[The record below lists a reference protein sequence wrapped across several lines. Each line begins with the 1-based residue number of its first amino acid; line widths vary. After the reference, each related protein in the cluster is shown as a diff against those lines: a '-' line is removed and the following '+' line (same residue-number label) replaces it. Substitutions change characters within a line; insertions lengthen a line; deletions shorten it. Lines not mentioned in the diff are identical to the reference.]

1 MGGRVVSGQVT
12 IEFDEIIRRR
22 VTVDCA
28 DTEVA
33 KAIWFLDC
41 YPADLRDAW
50 VVESAEV
57 DDEIDWN
64 SASFYPVTEPG
75 LV

>member
-1 MGGRVVSGQVT
+1 MSVV

-22 VTVDCA
+22 VTVDCS

-33 KAIWFLDC
+33 KAIWEADG
-41 YPADLRDAW
+41 YPDELREEW
-50 VVESAEV
+50 VDEAVEV
-57 DDEIDWN
+57 DGGVDWD